1 VLYDYED
8 SHILLPRRE
17 GIHNPWQ
24 HEAEDEDEAMAVQ
37 LLGHAMSV

>member
-1 VLYDYED
+1 MLYDDEN
-8 SHILLPRRE
+8 SHILLPCRE
-17 GIHNPWQ
+17 GLHNSRQ